1 MAFDAREGKSASSV
15 LREWMRDRISSL
27 GEAKVG
33 PLADEAVQFL
43 ADDQEMLN
51 QFVSERVYDTA
62 AEMVRA
68 VILET
73 RRIKRF
79 YEAAAKTPAEE
90 QERVQRWF
98 NRMEHQPIRNSY
110 LRLRL
115 MTREDLLAGAREREV
130 RGSAELSVAR
140 WYRILATGMR
150 DEQTVAEVY
159 TPDQVS
165 AAYQSAQTTVQNNL
179 DLLMGGIEETL
190 RNIMGQTNTDTD
202 TTTDTTEGS

>member
-1 MAFDAREGKSASSV
+1 MAFDAREGKSASSI
-15 LREWMRDRISSL
+15 LREWMRDRISTL

-79 YEAAAKTPAEE
+79 YEAAATTPAEQ

-115 MTREDLLAGAREREV
+115 MTKEDLLAGAREREV
-130 RGSAELSVAR
+130 RGGIELGMAR
-140 WYRILATGMR
+140 WYRILAAGMA
-150 DEQTVAEVY
+150 ETQTVADVY

-165 AAYQSAQTTVQNNL
+165 AAYESAQTTVQNNL
-179 DLLMGGIEETL
+179 DLLMTGIEETL
-190 RNIMGQTNTDTD
+190 RNIMGENDTD
-202 TTTDTTEGS
+202 SGTTTNPES